1 LSVLGKS
8 WKSVRIWIV
17 LDFKDLY
24 SLSVNMQ
31 LISKISKISA
41 ADGELFFTRCA
52 FGFLDY
58 SPQGWEIYSRRRRN
72 P

>member
-1 LSVLGKS
+1 
-8 WKSVRIWIV
+8 
-17 LDFKDLY
+17 
-24 SLSVNMQ
+24 VNLQ

-41 ADGELFFTRCA
+41 AGGELFFTRCA